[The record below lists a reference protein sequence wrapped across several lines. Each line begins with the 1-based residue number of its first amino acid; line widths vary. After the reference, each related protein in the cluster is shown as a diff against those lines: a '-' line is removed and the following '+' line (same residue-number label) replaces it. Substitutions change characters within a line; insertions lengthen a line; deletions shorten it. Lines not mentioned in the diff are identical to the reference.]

1 MSERTA
7 PSNPVVTER
16 ILADGVTPIAA
27 FAALRGL
34 RMGHSFL
41 FESAP
46 GAGQA
51 ARHSIIG
58 LGARGELIVDDE
70 GTRLMIDGRHVPVES
85 AAGDPLNA
93 ARELLSRLAP
103 QPATSEFLGAYGAAA
118 YEFAGRFER
127 LPRSPR
133 ASDPMPDL
141 HLVVPE
147 ALVVFDHFSH
157 ELDVHVLA
165 AHDGAPLARRILDVL
180 AEARIAPLVRG
191 TQPIAPELI
200 AGAFPYASAVA
211 RAKEAIDQGE
221 AFQIVLAQRWEAPL
235 TTLAFDAYRA
245 LRAVNPSPYMF
256 FLDLGWGQ
264 LFGSSPEM
272 LVACAGGRMRI
283 RPLAGT
289 RPRSQDAV
297 EDANRARELR
307 RDPKERAE
315 HMMLV
320 DLARND
326 LARVCS
332 PGSVH
337 VAELL
342 SVERFSHVMHLVSEV
357 TGDLRAG
364 ADSLDAFAAAFPAG
378 TVSGAPKIRA
388 MELIAQLEGR
398 RRGFY
403 AGAVCRLGFD
413 GSFDSCITLRSAH
426 AYDGIYHCAAG
437 AGIVSASVPSREDA
451 ECRAKADAVFASI
464 AMAARTRTAR
474 RSVA

>member
-1 MSERTA
+1 MTDHTRS
-7 PSNPVVTER
+7 SNPLAAQR
-16 ILADGVTPIAA
+16 LLADGITPIAA

-51 ARHSIIG
+51 ARHSIVG
-58 LGARGELIVDDE
+58 LGARGELVADDA
-70 GTRLMIDGRHVPVES
+70 GIRVLIGGQPAAVADGS
-85 AAGDPLNA
+85 ADPRRA
-93 ARELLSRLAP
+93 ARELLGRLAP
-103 QPATSEFLGAYGAAA
+103 AHGASPFLGAYGAAA

-127 LPRSPR
+127 LPAMARG
-133 ASDPMPDL
+133 SDPMPDL

-147 ALVVFDHFSH
+147 VLVVFDHFSH
-157 ELDVHVLA
+157 ELDIYALSPHSGSSVV
-165 AHDGAPLARRILDVL
+165 GRVRDVL
-180 AEARIAPLVRG
+180 ADARIAPLERG
-191 TQPIAPELI
+191 HEPLQPVHQGGAAPYT
-200 AGAFPYASAVA
+200 AAV
-211 RAKEAIDQGE
+211 EAAQAAIHAGE

-256 FLDLGWGQ
+256 FLDVGWGQ

-272 LVACAGGRMRI
+272 LVAVNDGKVRM

-289 RPRSQDAV
+289 RRRASDVTGDVQ
-297 EDANRARELR
+297 RARELQ

-315 HMMLV
+315 HVMLV

-326 LARVCS
+326 LARVCA
-332 PGSVH
+332 PGSVE
-337 VAELL
+337 VAEML

-357 TGDLRAG
+357 TGRLRPEC
-364 ADSLDAFAAAFPAG
+364 DAFDAFTAAFPAG

-403 AGAVCRLGFD
+403 AGSVCRFGFD
-413 GSFDSCITLRSAH
+413 GSVDSCITLRSAH
-426 AYDGIYHCAAG
+426 AYEGIYHCAAG
-437 AGIVSASVPSREDA
+437 AGVVAASVPAREDA
-451 ECRAKADAVFASI
+451 ECYAKADAVFSAI
-464 AMAARTRTAR
+464 AMAARPRAK
-474 RSVA
+474 SVA